1 MTAETRENEPADK
14 VHVSVRVRPLN
25 EKERGVG
32 SAWLVTDSTVSHRVR
47 LCTGFVRLDSQSIN
61 QSTMTTNERFV
72 VSMNASRSIV
82 FFVRC
87 FQFTMRRARSAR
99 ANERTTGWT
108 RCQGNQSSARTD
120 DVAFSLSLSETQEV
134 SSADA
139 SYAFDRVFDE
149 STNNKQV
156 YEATTSK
163 IVRDVLGGMNGTVF
177 AYGQTSSGKTHTM
190 HGSADELGVIPL
202 AIKDVFDAVRR
213 HANDREF
220 LIRVSYLEIYN
231 EKMVDLLA
239 ESEESANASAELSIR
254 EDKDRGTY
262 VHGLKEEI
270 VTTPSQVLSLL
281 DFGTSRRHV
290 GATNMNA
297 HSSRSHTIFRMI
309 VESRAINASAM
320 ETTEGGETQAKDHPG
335 GGGGGGVLVS
345 TLNLVDL
352 AGSERVSKTG
362 AEGQRAKEGAHINKS
377 LMTLGVVINKL
388 SEGVESKGGHIPYRD
403 SKLTRILQPALGG
416 NSKTAIVCAMT
427 PATTHCDESHSTLRF
442 ASRAK
447 RVVNKAMVNE
457 VINGATNAMVKRQQR
472 EIAALKARLEAEGCS
487 KVDDKAIEALRRRLA
502 EADREKQLMAL
513 AIEDGEEKAK
523 ERESKIAQ
531 LEKRVKELE
540 RLCEKDAEPHTDELA
555 VTKNQ
560 LVVLGNGNNDS
571 LSAMTPDT
579 LAAMK
584 AFEAKI
590 ASLERDRNEIKSK
603 LTLELE
609 ESEKRREGLER
620 ERVESMKHV
629 ASLKAEIA
637 EITAAMVD
645 DGNGG
650 AVADVQILLDQAKR
664 GRQRAEDE
672 LSEMKEEL
680 FNEKTRRACAE
691 ANVEKLRQQIEE
703 EKRFA
708 KSSGNHDAV
717 VIEPSASHVMRKQL
731 VKQSETISILEARV
745 KESEQMLDEA
755 IKVYEEEVARNN
767 SVNRRG
773 GNNATTTTSNDG
785 DHHDVD
791 EELSKKCATYEKK
804 YALAKAAFSKLESE
818 KKSEA
823 KELKRQMHKLTE
835 VYARLRD
842 KVANP
847 ETFDKVKASTELKYD
862 LQALERKRQVEKK
875 ALLAKIA
882 ELESK
887 LEGSAA
893 AADHKDNNMS
903 STSPTTKRQKR
914 GAHSND
920 DASAPAALSPVNQNV
935 ASF

>member
-1 MTAETRENEPADK
+1 MR
-14 VHVSVRVRPLN
+14 RVR
-25 EKERGVG
+25 
-32 SAWLVTDSTVSHRVR
+32 ST
-47 LCTGFVRLDSQSIN
+47 
-61 QSTMTTNERFV
+61 
-72 VSMNASRSIV
+72 
-82 FFVRC
+82 
-87 FQFTMRRARSAR
+87 R

-120 DVAFSLSLSETQEV
+120 AFSLSETQEV

-320 ETTEGGETQAKDHPG
+320 ETTEGGETQAKDHPD
-335 GGGGGGVLVS
+335 GGGGGVLVS

-540 RLCEKDAEPHTDELA
+540 RLSEKDAEPHTDELA

-584 AFEAKI
+584 TFEAKI

-650 AVADVQILLDQAKR
+650 AVADVQILLGQAKR

-708 KSSGNHDAV
+708 RESSGDHDAA

-773 GNNATTTTSNDG
+773 GHATTTTTTTSNDG

-791 EELSKKCATYEKK
+791 EDLSKKCATYEKK

-893 AADHKDNNMS
+893 DHKGNNMS
-903 STSPTTKRQKR
+903 SISPTTKRQKR

-935 ASF
+935 VSF

>member
-1 MTAETRENEPADK
+1 M
-14 VHVSVRVRPLN
+14 
-25 EKERGVG
+25 
-32 SAWLVTDSTVSHRVR
+32 
-47 LCTGFVRLDSQSIN
+47 
-61 QSTMTTNERFV
+61 
-72 VSMNASRSIV
+72 
-82 FFVRC
+82 RC
-87 FQFTMRRARSAR
+87 ARSAR

-120 DVAFSLSLSETQEV
+120 DVAFSLSLLETQEV

-320 ETTEGGETQAKDHPG
+320 ETTEVGERQAKDHPG

-650 AVADVQILLDQAKR
+650 AVADVQILLGQAKR

-773 GNNATTTTSNDG
+773 GNTTTTTSNDG

-893 AADHKDNNMS
+893 DHKDNNMS
-903 STSPTTKRQKR
+903 SISPTTKRQKR

>member
-1 MTAETRENEPADK
+1 
-14 VHVSVRVRPLN
+14 
-25 EKERGVG
+25 
-32 SAWLVTDSTVSHRVR
+32 
-47 LCTGFVRLDSQSIN
+47 
-61 QSTMTTNERFV
+61 
-72 VSMNASRSIV
+72 
-82 FFVRC
+82 
-87 FQFTMRRARSAR
+87 
-99 ANERTTGWT
+99 
-108 RCQGNQSSARTD
+108 
-120 DVAFSLSLSETQEV
+120 
-134 SSADA
+134 
-139 SYAFDRVFDE
+139 VFDE

-190 HGSADELGVIPL
+190 HGSTDELGVIPL

-239 ESEESANASAELSIR
+239 ESKDTANAAAELSIR

-262 VHGLKEEI
+262 VHGLREEI

-281 DFGTSRRHV
+281 EFGTSRRHV

-309 VESRAINASAM
+309 VESRAIRPSV
-320 ETTEGGETQAKDHPG
+320 ETTEGEAQSKDHP
-335 GGGGGGVLVS
+335 GGGVLVS

-472 EIAALKARLEAEGCS
+472 EIAALKARLEAEGCA

-513 AIEDGEEKAK
+513 AIEDSEEKAK
-523 ERESKIAQ
+523 ERESKIVQ

-540 RLCEKDAEPHTDELA
+540 RNANDVEPHTDELA

-560 LVVLGNGNNDS
+560 LILVNDS

-620 ERVESMKHV
+620 ERVDSMKYV
-629 ASLKAEIA
+629 AALKAEIA

-650 AVADVQILLDQAKR
+650 AVADVQILLGQAKR
-664 GRQRAEDE
+664 GRQRAEHE

-680 FNEKTRRACAE
+680 FNEKTRRAYAE
-691 ANVEKLRQQIEE
+691 ANVKKLHQQIEE
-703 EKRFA
+703 EKKL
-708 KSSGNHDAV
+708 KSTTTHAGGPEDAAV
-717 VIEPSASHVMRKQL
+717 EPSASYVMRKQL
-731 VKQSETISILEARV
+731 IKQSETISILEARV

-767 SVNRRG
+767 RRG
-773 GNNATTTTSNDG
+773 VPPGGTTTTTLNND
-785 DHHDVD
+785 DHDD
-791 EELSKKCATYEKK
+791 DDELSKKCATYEKK

-818 KKSEA
+818 KKSEV

-847 ETFDKVKASTELKYD
+847 ETFDKVRASTELKYD

-887 LEGSAA
+887 LDDKGGCTKDKTGTTDGS
-893 AADHKDNNMS
+893 
-903 STSPTTKRQKR
+903 TILPTKRQRR
-914 GAHSND
+914 GANSND
-920 DASAPAALSPVNQNV
+920 DASTPVLSPVNQNV
-935 ASF
+935 PSV

>member
-1 MTAETRENEPADK
+1 M
-14 VHVSVRVRPLN
+14 
-25 EKERGVG
+25 
-32 SAWLVTDSTVSHRVR
+32 
-47 LCTGFVRLDSQSIN
+47 
-61 QSTMTTNERFV
+61 
-72 VSMNASRSIV
+72 V
-82 FFVRC
+82 FYFL
-87 FQFTMRRARSAR
+87 QFTMRRAPSAR

-335 GGGGGGVLVS
+335 GGGGVLVS

-531 LEKRVKELE
+531 LEKRVRELE
-540 RLCEKDAEPHTDELA
+540 RLSEKDAEPHTDELA

-560 LVVLGNGNNDS
+560 LVLGNGNNDS

-590 ASLERDRNEIKSK
+590 ASLEKDRNEIRSK

-650 AVADVQILLDQAKR
+650 AVADVQILLGQAKR

-672 LSEMKEEL
+672 LSGMKEEL
-680 FNEKTRRACAE
+680 FNEKMRRACAE

-708 KSSGNHDAV
+708 RESSGDHDAV

-767 SVNRRG
+767 SVNRRA
-773 GNNATTTTSNDG
+773 GNTTTTTSNDG
-785 DHHDVD
+785 DHHHHDVD

-847 ETFDKVKASTELKYD
+847 ESFDKVKASTELKYD

-893 AADHKDNNMS
+893 DDHKDKNMS
-903 STSPTTKRQKR
+903 ISPTTKRQKR

-935 ASF
+935 VSF

>member
-1 MTAETRENEPADK
+1 
-14 VHVSVRVRPLN
+14 
-25 EKERGVG
+25 
-32 SAWLVTDSTVSHRVR
+32 
-47 LCTGFVRLDSQSIN
+47 
-61 QSTMTTNERFV
+61 
-72 VSMNASRSIV
+72 
-82 FFVRC
+82 
-87 FQFTMRRARSAR
+87 
-99 ANERTTGWT
+99 
-108 RCQGNQSSARTD
+108 
-120 DVAFSLSLSETQEV
+120 
-134 SSADA
+134 
-139 SYAFDRVFDE
+139 VFDE

-239 ESEESANASAELSIR
+239 ESEESANAAAELSIR

-281 DFGTSRRHV
+281 EFGTSRRHV

-309 VESRAINASAM
+309 VESRAIKSSTMENA
-320 ETTEGGETQAKDHPG
+320 ETQAKDHPSDG
-335 GGGGGGVLVS
+335 GISGGVLVS

-540 RLCEKDAEPHTDELA
+540 KLFENDAEPHTDELA
-555 VTKNQ
+555 VTNQ
-560 LVVLGNGNNDS
+560 LVLGNGNNDS

-590 ASLERDRNEIKSK
+590 TSLEKDRNEIKSK

-620 ERVESMKHV
+620 ERLESMKHV
-629 ASLKAEIA
+629 ATLKAEIA
-637 EITAAMVD
+637 EVTAAMVD

-650 AVADVQILLDQAKR
+650 AAADVQILLGQAKR

-703 EKRFA
+703 EKRFVKPSDDA
-708 KSSGNHDAV
+708 AV
-717 VIEPSASHVMRKQL
+717 VLEPSVSHVMRKQL

-767 SVNRRG
+767 NNINRRG
-773 GNNATTTTSNDG
+773 RNSTTTTITTTSND
-785 DHHDVD
+785 DHEVD
-791 EELSKKCATYEKK
+791 ELSKKCATYEKK
-804 YALAKAAFSKLESE
+804 YVLAKAAFSKLESE

-887 LEGSAA
+887 LDDQRGGGSA
-893 AADHKDNNMS
+893 DDHHHHHKDGGGG
-903 STSPTTKRQKR
+903 TKEILPTKRQRR
-914 GAHSND
+914 GANSND
-920 DASAPAALSPVNQNV
+920 DASAPVLSPVNQNV

>member
-47 LCTGFVRLDSQSIN
+47 LRTGFLRLDNQTIN
-61 QSTMTTNERFV
+61 DDDDDDDERRLDASDERIAVMFFSFFPNLRCTARVPLARTNGRPSGRF
-72 VSMNASRSIV
+72 
-82 FFVRC
+82 
-87 FQFTMRRARSAR
+87 ARGT
-99 ANERTTGWT
+99 NL
-108 RCQGNQSSARTD
+108 ARTD
-120 DVAFSLSLSETQEV
+120 DGAFSFSLSETQEV

-239 ESEESANASAELSIR
+239 ESEESANAAAELSIR

-309 VESRAINASAM
+309 VESRAINTSAM
-320 ETTEGGETQAKDHPG
+320 ETTENAETQAKDHSR
-335 GGGGGGVLVS
+335 GGGVLVS

-472 EIAALKARLEAEGCS
+472 EIATLKARLEAEGCS

-540 RLCEKDAEPHTDELA
+540 RLFENDAEPHTDELA

-560 LVVLGNGNNDS
+560 LVVLGNNDS

-650 AVADVQILLDQAKR
+650 AVADVQILLGQAKR

-680 FNEKTRRACAE
+680 FNEKTRRTCAE
-691 ANVEKLRQQIEE
+691 ANVEKLRQQIED
-703 EKRFA
+703 EKRFV
-708 KSSGNHDAV
+708 KSSGDHDAV
-717 VIEPSASHVMRKQL
+717 VSEPSASHVMRKQL

-767 SVNRRG
+767 NNSVNRRG
-773 GNNATTTTSNDG
+773 GNTNITTSNDG
-785 DHHDVD
+785 DHHHAD

-842 KVANP
+842 KVSNP

-882 ELESK
+882 ELESE

-893 AADHKDNNMS
+893 DHKNKNMS
-903 STSPTTKRQKR
+903 ISPTTKRQKR
-914 GAHSND
+914 GANSND
-920 DASAPAALSPVNQNV
+920 DASAPVLSPVNQNV